1 MRATPARVAP
11 LLFSQDFVRQAVH
24 GGFHELVKTV
34 PLGICCGP
42 VSFLFPFPYKWGKS
56 VVVCGIILVF
66 RSGCRSSFPWLH
78 VLASLVQFYHLSTS
92 RTSIYFTQTHTSIF
106 VQYSV
111 LQLYLCKY
119 IMIIRKGVV
128 EMSKKKRRR
137 KKPAALARKQI
148 AADILAGTISGLIV
162 LAIQKLLNW

>member
-1 MRATPARVAP
+1 M
-11 LLFSQDFVRQAVH
+11 
-24 GGFHELVKTV
+24 
-34 PLGICCGP
+34 
-42 VSFLFPFPYKWGKS
+42 
-56 VVVCGIILVF
+56 
-66 RSGCRSSFPWLH
+66 
-78 VLASLVQFYHLSTS
+78 
-92 RTSIYFTQTHTSIF
+92 
-106 VQYSV
+106 QYSV